1 MKQTMW
7 LASCAMGM
15 AAALFGQGRGAHMG
29 GGRMGGFSREGP
41 AAGGGFSSAREHQA
55 SAQASR
61 QTPSSMQASRQ
72 QYASGAQANREQ
84 TATGMQASREQTATG
99 MQSSA
104 QVYHGS
110 YTHTVTAYPAYPA
123 WDAGRAAVA
132 GVTGAAIGAAAASS
146 ASHSAPVYVAS
157 PACAAPIEVP
167 VGSMTYFRC
176 GSYWYTQGYGP
187 NGPTYVQVAPPP
199 GF

>member
-1 MKQTMW
+1 
-7 LASCAMGM
+7 M
-15 AAALFGQGRGAHMG
+15 AAAVLGQGRGAHMG
-29 GGRMGGFSREGP
+29 GGRGGGFSRESP
-41 AAGGGFSSAREHQA
+41 AAGGGFSSARGREG
-55 SAQASR
+55 AQASR

-72 QYASGAQANREQ
+72 QYGSGAQANREQ
-84 TATGMQASREQTATG
+84 TATGMQASREQTVTG

-104 QVYHGS
+104 QAYHGS
-110 YTHTVTAYPAYPA
+110 YTHTVTAYPA
-123 WDAGRAAVA
+123 WDAGRVAA

-157 PACAAPIEVP
+157 PSCAAPMEVP

-176 GSYWYTQGYGP
+176 GSYWYTQGFGP
-187 NGPTYVQVAPPP
+187 NGPAYVQVAPPP

>member
-1 MKQTMW
+1 MKRSYW
-7 LASCAMGM
+7 LASCGVGIV
-15 AAALFGQGRGAHMG
+15 AALLVPAVHNAHAG
-29 GGRMGGFSREGP
+29 GGRGGGFSREGP
-41 AAGGGFSSAREHQA
+41 AAGGGFSSARERQGG
-55 SAQASR
+55 QFNR

-84 TATGMQASREQTATG
+84 TATGMQASREQTVTG

-104 QVYHGS
+104 QAYHGS
-110 YTHTVTAYPAYPA
+110 YTHTTVNAYPA
-123 WDAGRAAVA
+123 WDAGRAAAA
-132 GVTGAAIGAAAASS
+132 GFTGAAIGAAAASS

-176 GSYWYTQGYGP
+176 GSYWYTQGFGP
-187 NGPTYVQVAPPP
+187 NGPAYVQVAPPP

>member
-1 MKQTMW
+1 
-7 LASCAMGM
+7 
-15 AAALFGQGRGAHMG
+15 
-29 GGRMGGFSREGP
+29 
-41 AAGGGFSSAREHQA
+41 
-55 SAQASR
+55 
-61 QTPSSMQASRQ
+61 MQASRQ

-84 TATGMQASREQTATG
+84 TATGMQASRERTATE

-110 YTHTVTAYPAYPA
+110 YAHTVTAYPA
-123 WDAGRAAVA
+123 WDAGRVAAA

-157 PACAAPIEVP
+157 PACTAPIEVP
-167 VGSMTYFRC
+167 VGSMMYFRC
-176 GSYWYTQGYGP
+176 GSYWYTQGFGP
-187 NGPTYVQVAPPP
+187 NGPAYVQVAPPP